1 MKILTRIDWKQQQ
14 HCHIILT
21 QSMKNVSAQQSALT
35 TQWTI
40 VEKRCASM
48 LQRMWNVTN
57 TTVAFPQKEI
67 VETEDLH

>member
-1 MKILTRIDWKQQQ
+1 
-14 HCHIILT
+14 
-21 QSMKNVSAQQSALT
+21 MKNASAQQSALT

-57 TTVAFPQKEI
+57 TTVAYPQKET